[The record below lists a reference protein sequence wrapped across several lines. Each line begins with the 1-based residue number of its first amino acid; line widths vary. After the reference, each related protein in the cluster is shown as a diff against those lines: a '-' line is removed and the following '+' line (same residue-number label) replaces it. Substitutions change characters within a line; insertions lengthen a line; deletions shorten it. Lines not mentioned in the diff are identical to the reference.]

1 MKVIDVLEKLA
12 NGTLE
17 DSFKFKILDFSENIY
32 EYKKILNTIYNENMV
47 TTLGE
52 DSYLDAILNNEVEVI
67 EHEKEI
73 KEISIPCNLQL
84 ENEMLYEEYEKI
96 NELVRAVNKLNKEEK

>member
-17 DSFKFKILDFSENIY
+17 DGFQFKILDFSDNMY
-32 EYKKILNTIYNENMV
+32 KYKKILNTIYNENMV

-52 DSYLDAILNNEVEVI
+52 DACLDALLDNEVKIVKDNNNQYLKDNAS
-67 EHEKEI
+67 HQEI
-73 KEISIPCNLQL
+73 ID
-84 ENEMLYEEYEKI
+84 KI
-96 NELVRAVNKLNKEEK
+96 NEIIKIIKK

>member
-17 DSFKFKILDFSENIY
+17 DGFQFKILGFSDNIY
-32 EYKKILNTIYNENMV
+32 KYKKFFNTIYNEDIV

-52 DSYLDAILNNEVEVI
+52 DACLDAVLNNEVEI
-67 EHEKEI
+67 IKDSNKDNNNNNNKYLKDNASHQEI
-73 KEISIPCNLQL
+73 ID
-84 ENEMLYEEYEKI
+84 KI
-96 NELVRAVNKLNKEEK
+96 NEIIKIIKK

>member
-17 DSFKFKILDFSENIY
+17 DGFQFKILDFSDNIY
-32 EYKKILNTIYNENMV
+32 KYKKILNTIYNENMV

-52 DSYLDAILNNEVEVI
+52 DACLDALLNNEVEI
-67 EHEKEI
+67 IKDNNNQYLKDNASHQEI
-73 KEISIPCNLQL
+73 ID
-84 ENEMLYEEYEKI
+84 KI
-96 NELVRAVNKLNKEEK
+96 NEIIKIIKK

>member
-17 DSFKFKILDFSENIY
+17 DGFQFKILDFSNNIY
-32 EYKKILNTIYNENMV
+32 KYKKILNTIYNENMV

-52 DSYLDAILNNEVEVI
+52 DACLDALLNNEVEI
-67 EHEKEI
+67 IKDNNNQYLKDNASHQEI
-73 KEISIPCNLQL
+73 IN
-84 ENEMLYEEYEKI
+84 KI
-96 NELVRAVNKLNKEEK
+96 NEIIKIIKK

>member
-17 DSFKFKILDFSENIY
+17 DGFQFKILDFSDNIY

-52 DSYLDAILNNEVEVI
+52 DACLDALLNNEVEI
-67 EHEKEI
+67 IKDNNNQYLKDNASHQEI
-73 KEISIPCNLQL
+73 ID
-84 ENEMLYEEYEKI
+84 KI
-96 NELVRAVNKLNKEEK
+96 NEIIKIIKK

>member
-17 DSFKFKILDFSENIY
+17 DGFQFKILDFSDNIY
-32 EYKKILNTIYNENMV
+32 KYKKFFNTIYNEDMV

-52 DSYLDAILNNEVEVI
+52 DACLDAVLNNEVEI
-67 EHEKEI
+67 IKDSNKDNNNNNNNNKYLKDNASHQEI
-73 KEISIPCNLQL
+73 ID
-84 ENEMLYEEYEKI
+84 KI
-96 NELVRAVNKLNKEEK
+96 NEIIKIIKK

>member
-52 DSYLDAILNNEVEVI
+52 DSYLDAILNNEVEIVKDNNNQYLKDNAS
-67 EHEKEI
+67 HQEI
-73 KEISIPCNLQL
+73 ID
-84 ENEMLYEEYEKI
+84 KI
-96 NELVRAVNKLNKEEK
+96 NEIIKIIKK

>member
-17 DSFKFKILDFSENIY
+17 DGFQFKILDFPNNIY
-32 EYKKILNTIYNENMV
+32 KYKKILNTIYNENMV

-52 DSYLDAILNNEVEVI
+52 DACLDAILNDEVEI
-67 EHEKEI
+67 IKDNNNQYLKDNASHQEI
-73 KEISIPCNLQL
+73 ID
-84 ENEMLYEEYEKI
+84 KI
-96 NELVRAVNKLNKEEK
+96 NEIIKIIKK

>member
-17 DSFKFKILDFSENIY
+17 DGFQFKILDFSENIY

-52 DSYLDAILNNEVEVI
+52 DACLDALLNNEVEIVKDNNNQYLKDNAS
-67 EHEKEI
+67 HQEI
-73 KEISIPCNLQL
+73 ID
-84 ENEMLYEEYEKI
+84 KI
-96 NELVRAVNKLNKEEK
+96 NEIIKIIKK

>member
-17 DSFKFKILDFSENIY
+17 DGFQFKILDFSDNIY
-32 EYKKILNTIYNENMV
+32 EYKKFFNTIYNEDMV

-52 DSYLDAILNNEVEVI
+52 DACLDALLNNEVEIVKDNNNQYLKDNAS
-67 EHEKEI
+67 HQEI
-73 KEISIPCNLQL
+73 ID
-84 ENEMLYEEYEKI
+84 KI
-96 NELVRAVNKLNKEEK
+96 NEIIKIIKK

>member
-17 DSFKFKILDFSENIY
+17 DGFQFKILDFSNNIY
-32 EYKKILNTIYNENMV
+32 KYKKILNTIYNENMV

-52 DSYLDAILNNEVEVI
+52 DACLDALLNNEVEI
-67 EHEKEI
+67 IKDNNNQYLKDNASHQEI
-73 KEISIPCNLQL
+73 ID
-84 ENEMLYEEYEKI
+84 KI
-96 NELVRAVNKLNKEEK
+96 NEIIKIIKKIIFFIKNY

>member
-17 DSFKFKILDFSENIY
+17 DGFQFKILDFSDNIY

-52 DSYLDAILNNEVEVI
+52 DACLDALLNNEVKIVKDNNNQYLKDNAS
-67 EHEKEI
+67 HQEI
-73 KEISIPCNLQL
+73 ID
-84 ENEMLYEEYEKI
+84 KI
-96 NELVRAVNKLNKEEK
+96 NEIIKIIKK

>member
-17 DSFKFKILDFSENIY
+17 DGFQFKILDFSNNIY
-32 EYKKILNTIYNENMV
+32 KYKKILNTIYNENMV

-52 DSYLDAILNNEVEVI
+52 DACLDALLNNEVEI
-67 EHEKEI
+67 I
-73 KEISIPCNLQL
+73 KDNNNQYLKDNASHQEFID
-84 ENEMLYEEYEKI
+84 KI
-96 NELVRAVNKLNKEEK
+96 NEIIKIIKK

>member
-17 DSFKFKILDFSENIY
+17 DGFQFKILDFSDNIY
-32 EYKKILNTIYNENMV
+32 KYKKFLNTIYNKDMV

-52 DSYLDAILNNEVEVI
+52 NACLDAVLNNEVEI
-67 EHEKEI
+67 IKDSNKDNNNNKYLKDNASHQEI
-73 KEISIPCNLQL
+73 ID
-84 ENEMLYEEYEKI
+84 KI
-96 NELVRAVNKLNKEEK
+96 NEIIKIIKK

>member
-17 DSFKFKILDFSENIY
+17 DGFQFKILDFSDNIY
-32 EYKKILNTIYNENMV
+32 KYKKFFNTIYNEDMV

-52 DSYLDAILNNEVEVI
+52 NACLDAVLNNEVAI
-67 EHEKEI
+67 IKDSNKDNNNNNNKYLKDNASHQEI
-73 KEISIPCNLQL
+73 ID
-84 ENEMLYEEYEKI
+84 KI
-96 NELVRAVNKLNKEEK
+96 NEIIKIIKK

>member
-17 DSFKFKILDFSENIY
+17 DGFQFKILDFSNNIY
-32 EYKKILNTIYNENMV
+32 KYKKILNTIYNENMV

-52 DSYLDAILNNEVEVI
+52 DACLDALLNNEVEIVKDNNNQYLKDNAS
-67 EHEKEI
+67 HQEI
-73 KEISIPCNLQL
+73 ID
-84 ENEMLYEEYEKI
+84 KI
-96 NELVRAVNKLNKEEK
+96 NEIIKIIKK

>member
-17 DSFKFKILDFSENIY
+17 DGFQFKILDFSDNIY
-32 EYKKILNTIYNENMV
+32 KYKKFFNTIYNEDMV

-52 DSYLDAILNNEVEVI
+52 DACLDALLNNEVEI
-67 EHEKEI
+67 IKDNNNQYLKDNASHQEI
-73 KEISIPCNLQL
+73 ID
-84 ENEMLYEEYEKI
+84 KI
-96 NELVRAVNKLNKEEK
+96 NEIIKIIKK

>member
-17 DSFKFKILDFSENIY
+17 DGFQFKILDFSENIY

-52 DSYLDAILNNEVEVI
+52 DACLDAVLNNEVEI
-67 EHEKEI
+67 IKDNNNKYLKDNASHQEI
-73 KEISIPCNLQL
+73 ID
-84 ENEMLYEEYEKI
+84 KI
-96 NELVRAVNKLNKEEK
+96 NEIIKIIKK

>member
-17 DSFKFKILDFSENIY
+17 DGFQFKILDFSDNIY
-32 EYKKILNTIYNENMV
+32 KYKKFLNTIYNEDMV

-52 DSYLDAILNNEVEVI
+52 DACLDALLNNEVEI
-67 EHEKEI
+67 IKDNNNQYLKDNASHQEI
-73 KEISIPCNLQL
+73 ID
-84 ENEMLYEEYEKI
+84 KI
-96 NELVRAVNKLNKEEK
+96 NEIIKIIKK

>member
-17 DSFKFKILDFSENIY
+17 DGFQFKILDFSDNIY

-52 DSYLDAILNNEVEVI
+52 DACLDALLNNEVEIVKDNNNQYLKDNAS
-67 EHEKEI
+67 HQEI
-73 KEISIPCNLQL
+73 ID
-84 ENEMLYEEYEKI
+84 KI
-96 NELVRAVNKLNKEEK
+96 NEIIKIIKK

>member
-17 DSFKFKILDFSENIY
+17 DGFQFKILDFSDNIY
-32 EYKKILNTIYNENMV
+32 KYKKFFNTIYNEDMV

-52 DSYLDAILNNEVEVI
+52 DACLDALLNNEVEI
-67 EHEKEI
+67 IKDNNNQYLKDNASHQEI
-73 KEISIPCNLQL
+73 IN
-84 ENEMLYEEYEKI
+84 KI
-96 NELVRAVNKLNKEEK
+96 NEIIKIIKK

>member
-17 DSFKFKILDFSENIY
+17 DGFQFKILDFSDNIY
-32 EYKKILNTIYNENMV
+32 KYKKFFNTIYNEDMV

-52 DSYLDAILNNEVEVI
+52 DACLDAVLNNEVEI
-67 EHEKEI
+67 IKDNNNQYLKDNASHQEI
-73 KEISIPCNLQL
+73 ID
-84 ENEMLYEEYEKI
+84 KI
-96 NELVRAVNKLNKEEK
+96 NEIIKIIKK

>member
-17 DSFKFKILDFSENIY
+17 DGFQFKILDFSDNIY
-32 EYKKILNTIYNENMV
+32 KYKKFFNTIYNEDMV

-52 DSYLDAILNNEVEVI
+52 DACLDAVLNNEVAI
-67 EHEKEI
+67 IKDNASHQEI
-73 KEISIPCNLQL
+73 ID
-84 ENEMLYEEYEKI
+84 KI
-96 NELVRAVNKLNKEEK
+96 NEIIKIIKK

>member
-17 DSFKFKILDFSENIY
+17 DGFQFKILDFSDNIY
-32 EYKKILNTIYNENMV
+32 KYKKFFNTIYNEDMV

-52 DSYLDAILNNEVEVI
+52 DACLDALLNNEVEI
-67 EHEKEI
+67 IKDNNNQYLKDNASHQEI
-73 KEISIPCNLQL
+73 ID
-84 ENEMLYEEYEKI
+84 KI
-96 NELVRAVNKLNKEEK
+96 NEIINIITN

>member
-17 DSFKFKILDFSENIY
+17 DGFQFKILDFSDNIY
-32 EYKKILNTIYNENMV
+32 KYKKFFNTIYNEDMV

-52 DSYLDAILNNEVEVI
+52 DACLDALLNNEVEI
-67 EHEKEI
+67 IKDNNNKYLKDNASHQEI
-73 KEISIPCNLQL
+73 ID
-84 ENEMLYEEYEKI
+84 KI
-96 NELVRAVNKLNKEEK
+96 NEIIKIIKK

>member
-17 DSFKFKILDFSENIY
+17 DGFRFKILDFSDNIY
-32 EYKKILNTIYNENMV
+32 KYKKFCNTIYNEEMV

-52 DSYLDAILNNEVEVI
+52 DACLDALLNNEVEI
-67 EHEKEI
+67 IKDNNNQYLKDNASHQEI
-73 KEISIPCNLQL
+73 ID
-84 ENEMLYEEYEKI
+84 KI
-96 NELVRAVNKLNKEEK
+96 NEIIKIIKK

>member
-17 DSFKFKILDFSENIY
+17 DGFQFKILDFSNNIY
-32 EYKKILNTIYNENMV
+32 KYKKILNTIYNENMV

-52 DSYLDAILNNEVEVI
+52 DACLDALLNNEVEI
-67 EHEKEI
+67 IKDNNNQYLKDNASHQEI
-73 KEISIPCNLQL
+73 ID
-84 ENEMLYEEYEKI
+84 KI
-96 NELVRAVNKLNKEEK
+96 NEIIKIIKK

>member
-17 DSFKFKILDFSENIY
+17 DGFQFKILDFSDNIY
-32 EYKKILNTIYNENMV
+32 KYKKFFNTIYNEDMV

-52 DSYLDAILNNEVEVI
+52 DSYLDAILNNEVEIVKDNNNQYLKDNAS
-67 EHEKEI
+67 HQEI
-73 KEISIPCNLQL
+73 ID
-84 ENEMLYEEYEKI
+84 KI
-96 NELVRAVNKLNKEEK
+96 NEIINIITN

>member
-17 DSFKFKILDFSENIY
+17 DGFQFKILDFSDNIY
-32 EYKKILNTIYNENMV
+32 KYKKFLNTIYNEDMV

-52 DSYLDAILNNEVEVI
+52 DACLDALLNNEVEIVKDSNKDNNNNNNNKYLKDNAS
-67 EHEKEI
+67 HQEI
-73 KEISIPCNLQL
+73 ID
-84 ENEMLYEEYEKI
+84 KI
-96 NELVRAVNKLNKEEK
+96 NEIIKIIKK

>member
-17 DSFKFKILDFSENIY
+17 DGFQFKILDFSDNIY
-32 EYKKILNTIYNENMV
+32 KYKKFFNTIYNEDMV

-52 DSYLDAILNNEVEVI
+52 NACLDAVLNNEVEI
-67 EHEKEI
+67 IKDNNNQYLKDNASHQEI
-73 KEISIPCNLQL
+73 ID
-84 ENEMLYEEYEKI
+84 KI
-96 NELVRAVNKLNKEEK
+96 NEIIKIIKK

>member
-17 DSFKFKILDFSENIY
+17 DGFQFKILDFSDNIY
-32 EYKKILNTIYNENMV
+32 IYKKFLNTIYNEDMV

-52 DSYLDAILNNEVEVI
+52 DACLDALLNNEVEIVKDNNNQYLKDNAS
-67 EHEKEI
+67 HQEI
-73 KEISIPCNLQL
+73 ID
-84 ENEMLYEEYEKI
+84 KI
-96 NELVRAVNKLNKEEK
+96 NEIIKIIKK

>member
-17 DSFKFKILDFSENIY
+17 DGFQFKILDFSDDIY
-32 EYKKILNTIYNENMV
+32 KYKKIFNTIYNEDMV

-52 DSYLDAILNNEVEVI
+52 NACLDAVLNNEVEI
-67 EHEKEI
+67 IKDNNNQYLKDNASHQEI
-73 KEISIPCNLQL
+73 ID
-84 ENEMLYEEYEKI
+84 KI
-96 NELVRAVNKLNKEEK
+96 NEIIKIIKK

>member
-17 DSFKFKILDFSENIY
+17 DGFQFKILDFSDNIY
-32 EYKKILNTIYNENMV
+32 KYKKFFNTIYDENMV

-52 DSYLDAILNNEVEVI
+52 DACLDALLNNEVEIVKDNNNLYLKDNAS
-67 EHEKEI
+67 HQEI
-73 KEISIPCNLQL
+73 ID
-84 ENEMLYEEYEKI
+84 KI
-96 NELVRAVNKLNKEEK
+96 NEIIKIIKK

>member
-17 DSFKFKILDFSENIY
+17 DGFQFKILDFSDNIY
-32 EYKKILNTIYNENMV
+32 KYKKFLNTIYNKDMV

-52 DSYLDAILNNEVEVI
+52 DACLDALLNNEVEIVKDNNNQYLKDNAS
-67 EHEKEI
+67 HQEI
-73 KEISIPCNLQL
+73 ID
-84 ENEMLYEEYEKI
+84 KI
-96 NELVRAVNKLNKEEK
+96 NEIIKIIKK

>member
-17 DSFKFKILDFSENIY
+17 DGFQFKILDFSDNIY
-32 EYKKILNTIYNENMV
+32 KYKKFFNTIYNEDLV

-52 DSYLDAILNNEVEVI
+52 DACLDALLNNEVEI
-67 EHEKEI
+67 IKDNNNQYLKDNASHQEI
-73 KEISIPCNLQL
+73 ID
-84 ENEMLYEEYEKI
+84 KI
-96 NELVRAVNKLNKEEK
+96 NEIIKIIKK

>member
-17 DSFKFKILDFSENIY
+17 DGFQFKILDFSNNIY
-32 EYKKILNTIYNENMV
+32 KYKKILNTIYNENMV

-52 DSYLDAILNNEVEVI
+52 DACLDALLNNEVEIVKDNNNQYLKDNAS
-67 EHEKEI
+67 HQEI
-73 KEISIPCNLQL
+73 ID
-84 ENEMLYEEYEKI
+84 KI
-96 NELVRAVNKLNKEEK
+96 NEIINIITN